1 MDPADPVALEP
12 GEVLI
17 APFTDPAWTP
27 LFVPAGAVVV
37 NVGAV
42 VSHAI
47 IVSRELGMPCVV
59 SVTDATD
66 RIPDGAVVTV
76 DGATGTVTV
85 VSLP

>member
-1 MDPADPVALEP
+1 
-12 GEVLI
+12 
-17 APFTDPAWTP
+17 
-27 LFVPAGAVVV
+27 
-37 NVGAV
+37 V

-66 RIPDGAVVTV
+66 RIPDGATITV
-76 DGATGTVTV
+76 DGASGTVTV